1 MNGLLR
7 PAFSLLALMTV
18 VTGLM
23 YPMLINGLANMAFPG
38 SAGGAIIERDGKPV
52 GSALI
57 GQNFTSPGY
66 FWGRPS
72 ATAPQPNNAM
82 ASAGS
87 NLGPSNPALVDAV
100 KARVEA
106 LTAADPQIRLPIPAD
121 LVLSSASV
129 LDPDIS
135 VDAALFQVG
144 RVARARDIP
153 EEKVT
158 ALVQS
163 LKLDRQWGLFG
174 EPRVN
179 VLALNLALDAMTG
192 K

>member
-1 MNGLLR
+1 MNALLR
-7 PAFSLLALMTV
+7 PALSLLALMSV
-18 VTGLM
+18 VTGLL
-23 YPMLINGLANMAFPG
+23 YPLLINGLAAMTFAGP
-38 SAGGAIIERDGKPV
+38 AGGAIIERDGKPV

-57 GQNFTSPGY
+57 GQNFTSAGY

-72 ATAPQPNNAM
+72 ATAPQPNTGM

-100 KARVEA
+100 KARIAA
-106 LTAADPQIRLPIPAD
+106 LTAADPEIKLPVPAD
-121 LVLSSASV
+121 LVLSSASG

-135 VDAALFQVG
+135 VDAALFQAR
-144 RVARARDIP
+144 RVARARGIP
-153 EEKVT
+153 EERVT
-158 ALVQS
+158 GLVQS

-179 VLALNLALDAMTG
+179 VLALNLALDALNG

>member
-1 MNGLLR
+1 MYGLLR
-7 PAFSLLALMTV
+7 PALSLLALLTV

-23 YPMLINGLANMAFPG
+23 YPMLINGLANMAFTG

-106 LTAADPQIRLPIPAD
+106 LKEADPEIKAPIPAD
-121 LVLSSASV
+121 LVLSSASG

-135 VDAALFQVG
+135 VDAALFQVR